1 MINNI
6 ILLNEGEMSS
16 ISISDLWYRGR
27 SLLIGLSVNSINN
40 FPLVIGMSIQTPEGE
55 IVDIPARYI
64 LSPGFSFWG
73 QEQVDNRFAYPKDES
88 SRFCNGWRGR
98 IIFAVY
104 SDSSFNHRLADT
116 GWVEFDSIN
125 LMGSS
130 LKGLDYQDDE
140 IEHKR
145 GSTYASRQAEVWAS
159 LGDRAPVDIWKPF
172 LI

>member
-1 MINNI
+1 
-6 ILLNEGEMSS
+6 MSS
-16 ISISDLWYRGR
+16 VLIEDLWTRGR
-27 SLLIGLSVNSINN
+27 SLLIGLSVNSDEK
-40 FPLVIGMSIQTPEGE
+40 FPLVIGMSIQTPGGE
-55 IVDIPARYI
+55 VVDIPARYL
-64 LSPGFSFWG
+64 LSPGFSLWG
-73 QEQVDNRFAYPKDES
+73 QEQVDNRFAYPVGGS
-88 SRFCNGWRGR
+88 SSFCDGWRGR

-130 LKGLDYQDDE
+130 LKGLDYQDEE
-140 IEHKR
+140 IERKR
-145 GSTYASRQAEVWAS
+145 GSKYALRQAEVWAT